1 MKKTIQNHT
10 AQLDKIGFADS
21 VLENMFSGSVG
32 SNLRGVCRRFFF
44 LFLTVPDTVAARP
57 KLELWKCSVCSG
69 RHAMPQITLEISWF
83 DVFRVVLW
91 WLTIVASFH
100 AGRFH
105 GRRQVESISGSPQIE
120 KSKSAPE
127 TDRAPEDDDPQV
139 DTTSCGRTSS
149 SSGAPVPEWRPE
161 FPDIFMVAD
170 GKALHTTTSCQYL
183 KRASPMLMRWCSK
196 CGGDNKQRTKAE

>member
-1 MKKTIQNHT
+1 V
-10 AQLDKIGFADS
+10 LDQI
-21 VLENMFSGSVG
+21 SGEFV
-32 SNLRGVCRRFFF
+32 VD
-44 LFLTVPDTVAARP
+44 FLTVPDTVAARP

-127 TDRAPEDDDPQV
+127 TDRVPEDDDPQI

-149 SSGAPVPEWRPE
+149 SSGAPVLEQRPE

-183 KRASPMLMRWCSK
+183 KRASPMLTRWCSK